1 MGFYYHLMNKRNYK
15 RTQILQLAAL
25 LPLIIIISQSKKEK
39 KRNPYEYSRIFKI
52 VIWFVFKC

>member
-39 KRNPYEYSRIFKI
+39 KEILMNTVGFLR
-52 VIWFVFKC
+52 